1 MSLLNLTAAALNW
14 GESSLNWSEFPFSTD
29 FLTGLVD
36 QFPNISQV
44 EVTDSA
50 LIDELTGLAAQ
61 ILATRMA
68 TQRSAQGTTQT
79 LENLEG
85 NADAFTQA
93 VNTAIAL
100 FTEITTPT
108 AEFTSFSS
116 ALNRQLY
123 ALQAAGLQ
131 AIQQRS
137 ETFNRLIDRLNRRDS
152 GLTSTLFSSGLFTPE
167 LFTGVAPYTVPEGA
181 AAFTTVA
188 FNGERYKNGNRGT
201 EPEIKWT
208 RTTTRADGTTATAI
222 SFAFDKTFSL
232 TGLSSE
238 RAKALFVSA
247 LETWAKHAPLEFQE
261 IEAPDSADDVDIL
274 VQSRDLDGP
283 GKTLAEAYFPT
294 VGDITFDQSENW
306 QAPRFLETAVHEIGH
321 SLGLDHEN
329 ETPSVLNSV
338 LGNLYTAV
346 ESPFILDDDI
356 AGIQSLYGA
365 GVGSV
370 QTLTVS
376 NETAEPLGEEALPNE
391 DEAAPGALPALGPNL
406 VANGSF
412 ETIPLEINDV
422 GLYSQINSWSTISG
436 IGFKVDKRVERLG
449 PPTDGE
455 AWAEL
460 DIYNINGTIGQNI
473 NTVTGQRY
481 LLSVDYSTGGQALD
495 TTGIDVFWEGVA
507 VDSLTGELIENP
519 VAATTTEAETTAEA
533 TVADG
538 WKTFTYELI
547 GSDRAVST
555 LAFRAT
561 GIADGI
567 GGLIDNITVKADLGA
582 SAVKQTE
589 DPLNKDPLNSGA
601 VALTAAEDL
610 SANLFPIAES
620 FV

>member
-1 MSLLNLTAAALNW
+1 MSLLNLTAAALNLS
-14 GESSLNWSEFPFSTD
+14 ESSLNWGEFPFSTD

-50 LIDELTGLAAQ
+50 LIDELTGQAAQ
-61 ILATRMA
+61 ILATQA
-68 TQRSAQGTTQT
+68 VTQAVTQT
-79 LENLEG
+79 LENLEST
-85 NADAFTQA
+85 ADAFTQA
-93 VNTAIAL
+93 VDTAIAL
-100 FTEITTPT
+100 FTEMTTPA
-108 AEFTSFSS
+108 AEFTGFSA

-131 AIQQRS
+131 AI
-137 ETFNRLIDRLNRRDS
+137 
-152 GLTSTLFSSGLFTPE
+152 PE
-167 LFTGVAPYTVPEGA
+167 LFTGVTPYTVPEGA

-208 RTTTRADGTTATAI
+208 RTTTRADGTIATPI

-232 TGLSSE
+232 TGLSPE

-247 LETWAKHAPLEFQE
+247 LETWAQHAPLEFQE

-329 ETPSVLNSV
+329 EIPSVLNSV

-370 QTLTVS
+370 QTLTVY
-376 NETAEPLGEEALPNE
+376 NETAEPSGEEALPNE
-391 DEAAPGALPALGPNL
+391 DEAAPEALPALGPNL

-436 IGFKVDKRVERLG
+436 IGFKVDKRVELLG
-449 PPTDGE
+449 SPTDGE

-460 DIYNINGTIGQNI
+460 DIYDINGTIGQNI

-507 VDSLTGELIENP
+507 VDSLTGELLESP
-519 VAATTTEAETTAEA
+519 VAATTTETETTAETTPEETAEA
-533 TVADG
+533 TVANG

-582 SAVKQTE
+582 SAVKQTD
-589 DPLNKDPLNSGA
+589 DPLHSGA
-601 VALTAAEDL
+601 VALTAADDL
-610 SANLFPIAES
+610 SAHLFPVAES
-620 FV
+620 FI